1 MAGASAQR
9 RKRKLPSKRW
19 WRLDSLR
26 LSSRRA
32 KRLLTSSAIRR
43 FFRRANSRFDGRI
56 DLKPMATI
64 IRAVGS
70 HVDTDIEAIGA
81 LHDPRRRALYTYVSR
96 QRHDVSRDEAAAAVS
111 ISRSLASFHL
121 DRLVRAGLLQVTYR
135 RLSARQGPGA
145 GRPSKLYRRADRQIS
160 ISVPER
166 RYELLAQLFA
176 GSLHSARGDR
186 NKTSLT
192 RAARSFGQALA
203 ATSRPR
209 HPATRGSVRALR
221 VVLDGLGAEPYAD
234 GALVRLRNC
243 PFDTVAAAYP
253 QLVCG
258 TNLSLVEGII
268 TGLGTD
274 RLKAGLDPGPGRC
287 CVVIA
292 SSPKGGRNA

>member
-1 MAGASAQR
+1 MAT
-9 RKRKLPSKRW
+9 
-19 WRLDSLR
+19 D
-26 LSSRRA
+26 
-32 KRLLTSSAIRR
+32 LL
-43 FFRRANSRFDGRI
+43 GM
-56 DLKPMATI
+56 DLKPIATI

-70 HVDTDIEAIGA
+70 YVNTDIEAIGA
-81 LHDPRRRALYTYVSR
+81 LRDPRRRAVYAYVSR
-96 QRHDVSRDEAAAAVS
+96 QRHDVSRDEAAGALS

-121 DRLVRAGLLQVTYR
+121 DRLVGTGLLQVSFR
-135 RLSARQGPGA
+135 RLSGREGPGA
-145 GRPSKLYRRADRQIS
+145 GRPSKLYRRVDRQIS
-160 ISVPER
+160 INVPER

-176 GSLHSARGDR
+176 GSLHAARGSR
-186 NKTSLT
+186 VKAGLKK
-192 RAARSFGQALA
+192 AARRFGQALGA
-203 ATSRPR
+203 SSRSDRPATS
-209 HPATRGSVRALR
+209 LR
-221 VVLDGLGAEPYAD
+221 TLREALDGLGAEPYAD

-292 SSPKGGRNA
+292 SSSRKGGRNA